1 MLFSVV
7 IPVYNVKDYLEKCV
21 DSVLAQ
27 DCGDY
32 EIILVDDGSTDG
44 VSPELCDRYA
54 LASPDRIRVIHQENQ
69 GLGGAR
75 NTGLEAARGEYLF
88 FVDSDDRI
96 VPHALSYLEGKIRVI
111 HQENQG
117 LGGARNTGLEAARG
131 EYLFF
136 VDSDDR
142 IVPHA
147 LSYLEGKIRQTHAD
161 MYLFRLFYDRDG
173 VLTPAD
179 PLRVPTDV
187 VLHPAQCPELLLES
201 PSASVRVCRRSLFLE
216 GQIRVLTPADP
227 LRVPTDV
234 VLHPAQCPELLLESP
249 SASVRVCRRSLF
261 LEGQIRFPAGIWYED
276 LATTPKCLLHARSV
290 VALSEPLYCY
300 LLRDGSIMRNANL
313 KRNLEILDVLGS
325 VRAYYESN
333 GVLEQYRDVLCYLAV
348 VRDGSIMRNANLKR
362 NLEILDVLGSVR
374 AYYESNGVLEQYRDV
389 LCYLAVDN
397 ALMAAQ
403 RVLMGDPNADYLPLF
418 LQTVAQD
425 YPDYRQNPLLPGLGK
440 RKMLV
445 LSLLERRRYGTI
457 RFLFSTLHTLRGQR
471 TKKK

>member
-1 MLFSVV
+1 M
-7 IPVYNVKDYLEKCV
+7 
-21 DSVLAQ
+21 
-27 DCGDY
+27 
-32 EIILVDDGSTDG
+32 
-44 VSPELCDRYA
+44 
-54 LASPDRIRVIHQENQ
+54 
-69 GLGGAR
+69 
-75 NTGLEAARGEYLF
+75 
-88 FVDSDDRI
+88 DSDDRI
-96 VPHALSYLEGKIRVI
+96 VPHALSYLEG
-111 HQENQG
+111 Q
-117 LGGARNTGLEAARG
+117 
-131 EYLFF
+131 
-136 VDSDDR
+136 
-142 IVPHA
+142 
-147 LSYLEGKIRQTHAD
+147 IRQTHAD

-173 VLTPAD
+173 
-179 PLRVPTDV
+179 
-187 VLHPAQCPELLLES
+187 
-201 PSASVRVCRRSLFLE
+201 
-216 GQIRVLTPADP
+216 VLTPADP

-348 VRDGSIMRNANLKR
+348 
-362 NLEILDVLGSVR
+362 
-374 AYYESNGVLEQYRDV
+374 
-389 LCYLAVDN
+389 DN

-457 RFLFSTLHTLRGQR
+457 RFLFSMLHALRGQR

>member
-54 LASPDRIRVIHQENQ
+54 LASPDRIRVIHQKNQ

-96 VPHALSYLEGKIRVI
+96 VPHALSYLEG
-111 HQENQG
+111 Q
-117 LGGARNTGLEAARG
+117 
-131 EYLFF
+131 
-136 VDSDDR
+136 
-142 IVPHA
+142 
-147 LSYLEGKIRQTHAD
+147 IRQTHAD

-173 VLTPAD
+173 
-179 PLRVPTDV
+179 
-187 VLHPAQCPELLLES
+187 
-201 PSASVRVCRRSLFLE
+201 
-216 GQIRVLTPADP
+216 VLTPADP

-325 VRAYYESN
+325 VRTYYESN
-333 GVLEQYRDVLCYLAV
+333 GVLEP
-348 VRDGSIMRNANLKR
+348 
-362 NLEILDVLGSVR
+362 
-374 AYYESNGVLEQYRDV
+374 YRDV

-403 RVLMGDPNADYLPLF
+403 RVLMGDPKADYLPRF

-457 RFLFSTLHTLRGQR
+457 RFLFSTLHALRGQR

>member
-44 VSPELCDRYA
+44 VSPEICDRYA
-54 LASPDRIRVIHQENQ
+54 LANPDRIRVIHQENQ

-96 VPHALSYLEGKIRVI
+96 VPHALSYLEG
-111 HQENQG
+111 Q
-117 LGGARNTGLEAARG
+117 
-131 EYLFF
+131 
-136 VDSDDR
+136 
-142 IVPHA
+142 
-147 LSYLEGKIRQTHAD
+147 IRQTHAD

-201 PSASVRVCRRSLFLE
+201 PSASVRVCRRSLF
-216 GQIRVLTPADP
+216 Q
-227 LRVPTDV
+227 
-234 VLHPAQCPELLLESP
+234 
-249 SASVRVCRRSLF
+249 
-261 LEGQIRFPAGIWYED
+261 EGQIRFPAGIWYED

-333 GVLEQYRDVLCYLAV
+333 GVLEP
-348 VRDGSIMRNANLKR
+348 
-362 NLEILDVLGSVR
+362 
-374 AYYESNGVLEQYRDV
+374 YRDV

-403 RVLMGDPNADYLPLF
+403 RVLMGDPKADYLPRF

-457 RFLFSTLHTLRGQR
+457 RFLFSTLHALRGQR

>member
-96 VPHALSYLEGKIRVI
+96 EPHALSYLEG
-111 HQENQG
+111 Q
-117 LGGARNTGLEAARG
+117 
-131 EYLFF
+131 
-136 VDSDDR
+136 
-142 IVPHA
+142 
-147 LSYLEGKIRQTHAD
+147 IRQTHAD

-173 VLTPAD
+173 
-179 PLRVPTDV
+179 
-187 VLHPAQCPELLLES
+187 
-201 PSASVRVCRRSLFLE
+201 
-216 GQIRVLTPADP
+216 VLTPADP

-348 VRDGSIMRNANLKR
+348 
-362 NLEILDVLGSVR
+362 
-374 AYYESNGVLEQYRDV
+374 
-389 LCYLAVDN
+389 DN

-445 LSLLERRRYGTI
+445 LNLLERRRYGTI

>member
-44 VSPELCDRYA
+44 VSPEICDRYA
-54 LASPDRIRVIHQENQ
+54 LANPDRIRVIHQENQ

-96 VPHALSYLEGKIRVI
+96 VPHALSYLEG
-111 HQENQG
+111 Q
-117 LGGARNTGLEAARG
+117 
-131 EYLFF
+131 
-136 VDSDDR
+136 
-142 IVPHA
+142 
-147 LSYLEGKIRQTHAD
+147 IRQTHAD

-179 PLRVPTDV
+179 PLRV
-187 VLHPAQCPELLLES
+187 L
-201 PSASVRVCRRSLFLE
+201 
-216 GQIRVLTPADP
+216 
-227 LRVPTDV
+227 TDV

-348 VRDGSIMRNANLKR
+348 
-362 NLEILDVLGSVR
+362 
-374 AYYESNGVLEQYRDV
+374 
-389 LCYLAVDN
+389 DN

-445 LSLLERRRYGTI
+445 LNLLERRRYGTI

>member
-44 VSPELCDRYA
+44 VSPGLCDRYA
-54 LASPDRIRVIHQENQ
+54 LANPDRIRVIHQENQ

-96 VPHALSYLEGKIRVI
+96 VPHALSYLEG
-111 HQENQG
+111 Q
-117 LGGARNTGLEAARG
+117 
-131 EYLFF
+131 
-136 VDSDDR
+136 
-142 IVPHA
+142 
-147 LSYLEGKIRQTHAD
+147 IRQTHAD

-173 VLTPAD
+173 
-179 PLRVPTDV
+179 
-187 VLHPAQCPELLLES
+187 
-201 PSASVRVCRRSLFLE
+201 
-216 GQIRVLTPADP
+216 VLTPADP

-348 VRDGSIMRNANLKR
+348 
-362 NLEILDVLGSVR
+362 
-374 AYYESNGVLEQYRDV
+374 
-389 LCYLAVDN
+389 DN

-445 LSLLERRRYGTI
+445 LNLLERRRYGTI

>member
-54 LASPDRIRVIHQENQ
+54 LANPDR
-69 GLGGAR
+69 
-75 NTGLEAARGEYLF
+75 
-88 FVDSDDRI
+88 
-96 VPHALSYLEGKIRVI
+96 IRVI

-201 PSASVRVCRRSLFLE
+201 PSASVRVCRRSLF
-216 GQIRVLTPADP
+216 Q
-227 LRVPTDV
+227 
-234 VLHPAQCPELLLESP
+234 
-249 SASVRVCRRSLF
+249 
-261 LEGQIRFPAGIWYED
+261 EGQIRFPAGIWYED

-300 LLRDGSIMRNANL
+300 LL
-313 KRNLEILDVLGS
+313 
-325 VRAYYESN
+325 
-333 GVLEQYRDVLCYLAV
+333 
-348 VRDGSIMRNANLKR
+348 RDGSIMRNANLKR

>member
-75 NTGLEAARGEYLF
+75 NTGMEAARGEYLF

-96 VPHALSYLEGKIRVI
+96 VPRALSYLEG
-111 HQENQG
+111 Q
-117 LGGARNTGLEAARG
+117 
-131 EYLFF
+131 
-136 VDSDDR
+136 
-142 IVPHA
+142 
-147 LSYLEGKIRQTHAD
+147 IRQTHAD

-173 VLTPAD
+173 
-179 PLRVPTDV
+179 
-187 VLHPAQCPELLLES
+187 
-201 PSASVRVCRRSLFLE
+201 
-216 GQIRVLTPADP
+216 VLTPADP

-290 VALSEPLYCY
+290 VALPEPLYCY

-333 GVLEQYRDVLCYLAV
+333 GVLEP
-348 VRDGSIMRNANLKR
+348 
-362 NLEILDVLGSVR
+362 
-374 AYYESNGVLEQYRDV
+374 YRDV

-403 RVLMGDPNADYLPLF
+403 RVLMGDPKADYLPLF
-418 LQTVAQD
+418 LQTVARD

-457 RFLFSTLHTLRGQR
+457 RFLFSTLHALRGQR

>member
-75 NTGLEAARGEYLF
+75 NTGMEAARGEYLF

-96 VPHALSYLEGKIRVI
+96 VPHALSYLEG
-111 HQENQG
+111 Q
-117 LGGARNTGLEAARG
+117 
-131 EYLFF
+131 
-136 VDSDDR
+136 
-142 IVPHA
+142 
-147 LSYLEGKIRQTHAD
+147 IRQTHAD

-173 VLTPAD
+173 
-179 PLRVPTDV
+179 
-187 VLHPAQCPELLLES
+187 
-201 PSASVRVCRRSLFLE
+201 
-216 GQIRVLTPADP
+216 VLTPADP

-290 VALSEPLYCY
+290 VALPEPLYCY

-333 GVLEQYRDVLCYLAV
+333 GVLEP
-348 VRDGSIMRNANLKR
+348 
-362 NLEILDVLGSVR
+362 
-374 AYYESNGVLEQYRDV
+374 YRDV

-403 RVLMGDPNADYLPLF
+403 RVLMGDPKADYLPLF
-418 LQTVAQD
+418 LQTVARD

-457 RFLFSTLHTLRGQR
+457 RFLFSTLHALRGQR

>member
-88 FVDSDDRI
+88 FMDSDDRI
-96 VPHALSYLEGKIRVI
+96 VPHALSYLEG
-111 HQENQG
+111 Q
-117 LGGARNTGLEAARG
+117 
-131 EYLFF
+131 
-136 VDSDDR
+136 
-142 IVPHA
+142 
-147 LSYLEGKIRQTHAD
+147 IRQTHAD

-173 VLTPAD
+173 
-179 PLRVPTDV
+179 
-187 VLHPAQCPELLLES
+187 
-201 PSASVRVCRRSLFLE
+201 
-216 GQIRVLTPADP
+216 VLTPADP

-348 VRDGSIMRNANLKR
+348 
-362 NLEILDVLGSVR
+362 
-374 AYYESNGVLEQYRDV
+374 
-389 LCYLAVDN
+389 DN

-403 RVLMGDPNADYLPLF
+403 RVLMGDPKADYLPLF
-418 LQTVAQD
+418 LQTVARD

-457 RFLFSTLHTLRGQR
+457 RFLFSMLHTLRGQR

>member
-44 VSPELCDRYA
+44 VSSELCDRYA
-54 LASPDRIRVIHQENQ
+54 LANPDRIRVIHQENQ

-96 VPHALSYLEGKIRVI
+96 VPHALSYLEG
-111 HQENQG
+111 Q
-117 LGGARNTGLEAARG
+117 
-131 EYLFF
+131 
-136 VDSDDR
+136 
-142 IVPHA
+142 
-147 LSYLEGKIRQTHAD
+147 IRQTHAD

-201 PSASVRVCRRSLFLE
+201 PSASVRVCRRSLF
-216 GQIRVLTPADP
+216 Q
-227 LRVPTDV
+227 
-234 VLHPAQCPELLLESP
+234 
-249 SASVRVCRRSLF
+249 
-261 LEGQIRFPAGIWYED
+261 EGQIRFPAGIWYED

-333 GVLEQYRDVLCYLAV
+333 GVLEP
-348 VRDGSIMRNANLKR
+348 
-362 NLEILDVLGSVR
+362 
-374 AYYESNGVLEQYRDV
+374 YRDV

-403 RVLMGDPNADYLPLF
+403 RVLMGDPKADYLPRF

-457 RFLFSTLHTLRGQR
+457 RFLFSTLHALRGQR

>member
-75 NTGLEAARGEYLF
+75 NTGMEAARGEYLF

-96 VPHALSYLEGKIRVI
+96 VPHALSYLEGQIW
-111 HQENQG
+111 
-117 LGGARNTGLEAARG
+117 
-131 EYLFF
+131 
-136 VDSDDR
+136 
-142 IVPHA
+142 
-147 LSYLEGKIRQTHAD
+147 QTHAD

-173 VLTPAD
+173 
-179 PLRVPTDV
+179 
-187 VLHPAQCPELLLES
+187 
-201 PSASVRVCRRSLFLE
+201 
-216 GQIRVLTPADP
+216 VLTPADP

-290 VALSEPLYCY
+290 VALPEPLYCY

-333 GVLEQYRDVLCYLAV
+333 GVLEP
-348 VRDGSIMRNANLKR
+348 
-362 NLEILDVLGSVR
+362 
-374 AYYESNGVLEQYRDV
+374 YRDV

-457 RFLFSTLHTLRGQR
+457 RFLFSMLHALRGQR

>member
-96 VPHALSYLEGKIRVI
+96 VPHALSYLEG
-111 HQENQG
+111 Q
-117 LGGARNTGLEAARG
+117 
-131 EYLFF
+131 
-136 VDSDDR
+136 
-142 IVPHA
+142 
-147 LSYLEGKIRQTHAD
+147 IRQTHAD

-173 VLTPAD
+173 
-179 PLRVPTDV
+179 
-187 VLHPAQCPELLLES
+187 
-201 PSASVRVCRRSLFLE
+201 
-216 GQIRVLTPADP
+216 VLTPADP

-300 LLRDGSIMRNANL
+300 LLREGSIMRNANL

-333 GVLEQYRDVLCYLAV
+333 GVLEQYRA
-348 VRDGSIMRNANLKR
+348 
-362 NLEILDVLGSVR
+362 
-374 AYYESNGVLEQYRDV
+374 
-389 LCYLAVDN
+389 
-397 ALMAAQ
+397 
-403 RVLMGDPNADYLPLF
+403 
-418 LQTVAQD
+418 
-425 YPDYRQNPLLPGLGK
+425 
-440 RKMLV
+440 V
-445 LSLLERRRYGTI
+445 LSGGGQCPDGGPAGADGRSQCGLPAPVFADRGAGLPRLSPKSAPARTGQAEDAGAEPVGAPPLRNHPI
-457 RFLFSTLHTLRGQR
+457 PVLHAARIAGAANKEKVRLSRV
-471 TKKK
+471 

>member
-44 VSPELCDRYA
+44 VSPGLCDRYA
-54 LASPDRIRVIHQENQ
+54 LANPDRIRVIHQENQ

-96 VPHALSYLEGKIRVI
+96 VPHALSYLEG
-111 HQENQG
+111 Q
-117 LGGARNTGLEAARG
+117 
-131 EYLFF
+131 
-136 VDSDDR
+136 
-142 IVPHA
+142 
-147 LSYLEGKIRQTHAD
+147 IRQTHAD

-173 VLTPAD
+173 
-179 PLRVPTDV
+179 
-187 VLHPAQCPELLLES
+187 
-201 PSASVRVCRRSLFLE
+201 
-216 GQIRVLTPADP
+216 VLTPADP

-348 VRDGSIMRNANLKR
+348 
-362 NLEILDVLGSVR
+362 
-374 AYYESNGVLEQYRDV
+374 
-389 LCYLAVDN
+389 DN

-425 YPDYRQNPLLPGLGK
+425 YPDYCQNPLLPGLGK

-445 LSLLERRRYGTI
+445 LNLLERRRYGTI
-457 RFLFSTLHTLRGQR
+457 RFLFSMLHALRGQR

>member
-54 LASPDRIRVIHQENQ
+54 LASPDRIRVIHQKNQ

-96 VPHALSYLEGKIRVI
+96 VPHALSYLEG
-111 HQENQG
+111 Q
-117 LGGARNTGLEAARG
+117 
-131 EYLFF
+131 
-136 VDSDDR
+136 
-142 IVPHA
+142 
-147 LSYLEGKIRQTHAD
+147 IRQTHAD

-173 VLTPAD
+173 
-179 PLRVPTDV
+179 
-187 VLHPAQCPELLLES
+187 
-201 PSASVRVCRRSLFLE
+201 
-216 GQIRVLTPADP
+216 VLTPADP

-290 VALSEPLYCY
+290 VALPEPLYCY
-300 LLRDGSIMRNANL
+300 LL
-313 KRNLEILDVLGS
+313 
-325 VRAYYESN
+325 
-333 GVLEQYRDVLCYLAV
+333 
-348 VRDGSIMRNANLKR
+348 RDGSIMRNANLKR

-403 RVLMGDPNADYLPLF
+403 RVLMGDPKADYLPLF
-418 LQTVAQD
+418 LQTVARD

>member
-1 MLFSVV
+1 MLVSVV

-44 VSPELCDRYA
+44 VSPGLCDRYA
-54 LASPDRIRVIHQENQ
+54 LANPDRIRVIHQENQ

-96 VPHALSYLEGKIRVI
+96 VPHALSYLEG
-111 HQENQG
+111 Q
-117 LGGARNTGLEAARG
+117 
-131 EYLFF
+131 
-136 VDSDDR
+136 
-142 IVPHA
+142 
-147 LSYLEGKIRQTHAD
+147 IRQTHAD

-173 VLTPAD
+173 
-179 PLRVPTDV
+179 
-187 VLHPAQCPELLLES
+187 
-201 PSASVRVCRRSLFLE
+201 
-216 GQIRVLTPADP
+216 VLTPADP

-333 GVLEQYRDVLCYLAV
+333 GVLD
-348 VRDGSIMRNANLKR
+348 
-362 NLEILDVLGSVR
+362 
-374 AYYESNGVLEQYRDV
+374 QYRDV

-445 LSLLERRRYGTI
+445 LNLLERRRYGTI

>member
-96 VPHALSYLEGKIRVI
+96 VPHALSYLEG
-111 HQENQG
+111 Q
-117 LGGARNTGLEAARG
+117 
-131 EYLFF
+131 
-136 VDSDDR
+136 
-142 IVPHA
+142 
-147 LSYLEGKIRQTHAD
+147 IRQTHAD

-173 VLTPAD
+173 
-179 PLRVPTDV
+179 
-187 VLHPAQCPELLLES
+187 
-201 PSASVRVCRRSLFLE
+201 
-216 GQIRVLTPADP
+216 VLTPADP

-290 VALSEPLYCY
+290 VALPEPLYCY

-333 GVLEQYRDVLCYLAV
+333 GVLEP
-348 VRDGSIMRNANLKR
+348 
-362 NLEILDVLGSVR
+362 
-374 AYYESNGVLEQYRDV
+374 YRDV

-403 RVLMGDPNADYLPLF
+403 RVLMGDPKADYLPRF

-457 RFLFSTLHTLRGQR
+457 RFLFSTLHALRGQR

>member
-44 VSPELCDRYA
+44 VSPEICDRYA
-54 LASPDRIRVIHQENQ
+54 LANPDRIRVIHQENQ

-96 VPHALSYLEGKIRVI
+96 VPHALSYLEG
-111 HQENQG
+111 Q
-117 LGGARNTGLEAARG
+117 
-131 EYLFF
+131 
-136 VDSDDR
+136 
-142 IVPHA
+142 
-147 LSYLEGKIRQTHAD
+147 IRQTHAD

-173 VLTPAD
+173 
-179 PLRVPTDV
+179 
-187 VLHPAQCPELLLES
+187 
-201 PSASVRVCRRSLFLE
+201 
-216 GQIRVLTPADP
+216 VLTPADP

-348 VRDGSIMRNANLKR
+348 
-362 NLEILDVLGSVR
+362 
-374 AYYESNGVLEQYRDV
+374 
-389 LCYLAVDN
+389 DN

-445 LSLLERRRYGTI
+445 LNLLERRRYGTI